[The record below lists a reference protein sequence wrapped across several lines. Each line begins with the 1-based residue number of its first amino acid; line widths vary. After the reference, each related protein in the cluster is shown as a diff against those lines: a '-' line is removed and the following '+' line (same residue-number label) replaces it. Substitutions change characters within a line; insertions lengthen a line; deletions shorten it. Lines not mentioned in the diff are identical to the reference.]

1 MVLLPSSKTPQRY
14 TGSSTAEVRLTDLA
28 VKAFKA
34 KKEEL
39 EQENKWIL
47 GKKVHIVVDE
57 VAIKPTSVTYQML
70 TNLLDTWTWPEWSS
84 QKKSGN

>member
-57 VAIKPTSVTYQML
+57 VAIKPDEGYLPNVDKFVGHVDMARVL
-70 TNLLDTWTWPEWSS
+70 
-84 QKKSGN
+84 

>member
-1 MVLLPSSKTPQRY
+1 MLDYIGTIQYESTWLQVDRY
-14 TGSSTAEVRLTDLA
+14 KKNTWAE
-28 VKAFKA
+28 FKA

-57 VAIKPTSVTYQML
+57 VAIKPDEGYLPNVDKFVGHVDMARVL
-70 TNLLDTWTWPEWSS
+70 
-84 QKKSGN
+84 

>member
-28 VKAFKA
+28 VKALKA

-57 VAIKPTSVTYQML
+57 VAIKPDEGYLPNVDKFVGHVDMARVL
-70 TNLLDTWTWPEWSS
+70 
-84 QKKSGN
+84 